1 MVAISL
7 LLALRE
13 PSLPIRVQ
21 GPVFACREFIIGPQL
36 TPPGGIWLQLAF
48 HRAVDVS
55 YDGNGI
61 GGNTGVYQSYGYAS
75 IEVTDSKTSAE
86 PTRLIKWKAVYRP
99 PNKSI
104 DIQTI
109 RLFVVDKDGIL
120 LRYSEETNEPTGTKR
135 ATVTFRDGS
144 AFVQSTT
151 PQERKSIEVPYQ
163 GREET
168 ARALFQPVYVDGK
181 VTQYEK
187 KIAFLDPFS
196 GKWQDWS
203 VIHRSKWNG
212 TVDQKV
218 VGGEAFNFETPAGYF
233 STYLMRDG
241 QIFDVRFN
249 ENLRY
254 LPDDISVKRTRG

>member
-1 MVAISL
+1 M
-7 LLALRE
+7 
-13 PSLPIRVQ
+13 RVQ

-48 HRAVDVS
+48 HRAGEVK

-61 GGNTGVYQSYGYAS
+61 GGNEGSYQNFGYAS
-75 IEVTDSKTSAE
+75 IEVTDSSVSTE
-86 PTRLIKWKAVYRP
+86 PTRTIKWRAVYRP
-99 PNKSI
+99 PTQSV
-104 DIQTI
+104 DIRST
-109 RLFVVDKDGIL
+109 RLFTVDKDGDL
-120 LRYSEETNEPTGTKR
+120 LRYSEEVNDPTGTRR

-144 AFVQSTT
+144 AFVQSSSAR
-151 PQERKSIEVPYQ
+151 ERKAFEVPFQ
-163 GREET
+163 GHEE
-168 ARALFQPVYVDGK
+168 AAKSLFKPVYVDGK